1 VKRLQTLSFRSG
13 LKGIQMAKR
22 RKPKRT
28 KPKTKSQ
35 RNDGEA
41 ERIETLANNMMKPAI
56 GCDFP
61 TVLCAIARL
70 LDDIGQQSNK
80 VFRIPG

>member
-1 VKRLQTLSFRSG
+1 
-13 LKGIQMAKR
+13 MANKR

-28 KPKTKSQ
+28 KPKAKGQ
-35 RNDGEA
+35 RDDGES
-41 ERIETLANNMMKPAI
+41 ERIEVLANKMMKPAI
-56 GCDFP
+56 GCDFG

-80 VFRIPG
+80 VFEAQDD

>member
-1 VKRLQTLSFRSG
+1 
-13 LKGIQMAKR
+13 MANKR

-28 KPKTKSQ
+28 KPKAKGQ
-35 RNDGEA
+35 RDDSES
-41 ERIETLANNMMKPAI
+41 ERIEVLANKMMKPAI
-56 GCDFP
+56 GCDFG

-80 VFRIPG
+80 VFEAQDD

>member
-1 VKRLQTLSFRSG
+1 
-13 LKGIQMAKR
+13 MAKR

-28 KPKTKSQ
+28 KPKTKPH
-35 RNDGEA
+35 RIDGEA
-41 ERIETLANNMMKPAI
+41 EWIETLANKMMKPAI

-70 LDDIGQQSNK
+70 LDDIGQQSNN
-80 VFRIPG
+80 VFEAQDD

>member
-1 VKRLQTLSFRSG
+1 
-13 LKGIQMAKR
+13 MARKR

-28 KPKTKSQ
+28 KPKTKAQ
-35 RNDGEA
+35 REHGEA
-41 ERIETLANNMMKPAI
+41 ERIEVLENKMMKPAI
-56 GCDFP
+56 GCDFG

-80 VFRIPG
+80 VFEAQDD

>member
-1 VKRLQTLSFRSG
+1 VKE
-13 LKGIQMAKR
+13 IQMAKR

-28 KPKTKSQ
+28 KPKTKAQ
-35 RNDGEA
+35 RDDGEA
-41 ERIETLANNMMKPAI
+41 KRIEMLAVKMMKPAI
-56 GCDFP
+56 GCDFG

-80 VFRIPG
+80 VFSAQDD

>member
-1 VKRLQTLSFRSG
+1 
-13 LKGIQMAKR
+13 
-22 RKPKRT
+22 
-28 KPKTKSQ
+28 
-35 RNDGEA
+35 
-41 ERIETLANNMMKPAI
+41 MMKPAI

-80 VFRIPG
+80 VFESQVTNLK